1 MPSRVSIALVAFCL
15 TTAASVAHAGEV
27 VDRIV
32 ATVNKQII
40 LQSDLEDA
48 IWYEAFVANHP
59 LNAISA
65 AERKAALDHLIDQEL
80 LLEQMRNSESVKTSE
95 QQVQSQVEEI
105 RKQHEATKSDA
116 KWKAVLAAHHLTE
129 KVLRGSIALQIAL
142 TQLVDAHLRPS
153 ANITPK
159 SIERYYQQELLPQL
173 HQSGAKD
180 VPLAEVSPKIK
191 ELLTQQ
197 KITELLVNWLQTLRA
212 GSEIHT
218 HPDSSAQGS
227 MRNE

>member
-1 MPSRVSIALVAFCL
+1 MPSRFAIALIGFCL
-15 TTAASVAHAGEV
+15 TILASVGHAGEV

-48 IWYEAFVANHP
+48 IRYEAFLANHS

-80 LLEQMRNSESVKTSE
+80 LLEQMRGSDLVKATE
-95 QQVQSQVEEI
+95 QQVQSQIQDI
-105 RKQHEATKSDA
+105 RKQYEAA
-116 KWKAVLAAHHLTE
+116 NEVKWKALLAAHQLTE
-129 KVLRGSIALQIAL
+129 DVLRRRIAQQLDL
-142 TQLVDAHLRPS
+142 SRLVDFHLRPA
-153 ANITPK
+153 ANISSR
-159 SIERYYQQELLPQL
+159 SIESYYQQELLPQL

-197 KITELLVNWLQTLRA
+197 KITELLVSWLQTLRA
-212 GSEIHT
+212 ASEIRT
-218 HPDSSAQGS
+218 SSDPKADES
-227 MRNE
+227 LRNE